1 MPIVS
6 LTKVQ
11 LGKETTFQT
20 AVPATYIL
28 PVSAD
33 PTYSTEFNSVRDSAR
48 RGLAAMDFNL
58 LRGGGST
65 SMSFDGPALP
75 IGIGHLLYGVF
86 GSVSTGVAV
95 SGVYPHTFSLGS
107 SVPSYT
113 IEDANPIAYRE
124 YPGSKCSEVKL
135 SFAAADG
142 LLQASSSWVGSIG
155 VSGGSATTGLT
166 AEIAQPWVGI
176 DATVSLAGTPVAR
189 VTNFELTIGRA
200 QELVHTTGSRDPS
213 RIDEQQLE
221 VTMSLTLDTGTGSAD
236 DLAKYIASTA
246 TYTQEAVVLA
256 VTYGSTTTLRALTF
270 TATTMS
276 WGDGPATRDLG
287 SGLYAIA
294 LQGRALYNTTD
305 SGPCKI
311 VVNNTQAT
319 Y

>member
-20 AVPATYIL
+20 PVAATYIL

-48 RGLAAMDFNL
+48 RGIAAMDFNL

-65 SMSFDGPALP
+65 SMAFDGPALP

-86 GSVSTGVAV
+86 GSVSTGAAV
-95 SGVYPHTFSLGS
+95 SAVYPHTFSLGS

-135 SFAAADG
+135 
-142 LLQASSSWVGSIG
+142 
-155 VSGGSATTGLT
+155 
-166 AEIAQPWVGI
+166 
-176 DATVSLAGTPVAR
+176 
-189 VTNFELTIGRA
+189 
-200 QELVHTTGSRDPS
+200 VHTTGSRDPS

-221 VTMSLTLDTGTGSAD
+221 VTLALTLDTGTGSAD

-270 TATTMS
+270 TSTTMS

-294 LQGRALYNTTD
+294 LQGRALYNATD
-305 SGPCKI
+305 SGPCNI
-311 VVNNTQAT
+311 VVQNTQAT

>member
-1 MPIVS
+1 MPINS
-6 LTKVQ
+6 LIKVQ
-11 LGKETTFQT
+11 LGKESTFQT
-20 AVPATYIL
+20 AVAATYIL

-48 RGLAAMDFNL
+48 RGIAAMDFNL

-65 SMSFDGPALP
+65 AMAFDGPALP
-75 IGIGHLLYGVF
+75 IGVGHLLYGIF
-86 GSVSTGVAV
+86 GGVSTGVAV
-95 SGVYPHTFSLGS
+95 SGVYPHTFTLASTT
-107 SVPSYT
+107 PSYT

-124 YPGSKCSEVKL
+124 YPGSKCSEVTL
-135 SFAAADG
+135 TFAAADG

-155 VSGGSATTGLT
+155 VSGGSATGSLT
-166 AEIAQPWVGI
+166 AETAQPWIGI
-176 DATVSLAGTPVAR
+176 DATVSLAGSPVAR
-189 VTNFELTIGRA
+189 VTNFEITLARA
-200 QELVHTTGSRDPS
+200 QELVHATGSRDPI

-221 VTMSLTLDTGTGSAD
+221 CTMSLTLDTGTGSAD

-276 WGDGPATRDLG
+276 YGDGPATRDLG
-287 SGLYAIA
+287 SGLYAIT

-305 SGPCKI
+305 SGPAKI